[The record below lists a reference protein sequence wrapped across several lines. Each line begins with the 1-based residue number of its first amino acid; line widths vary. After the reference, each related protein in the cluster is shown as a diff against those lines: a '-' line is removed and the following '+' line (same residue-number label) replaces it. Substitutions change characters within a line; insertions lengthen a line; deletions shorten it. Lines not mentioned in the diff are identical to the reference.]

1 MKDLSEMSVAELQQL
16 ADEAKSMIGKRQK
29 GEVKAAFDKASK
41 IARELGMSLEEL
53 VEAGGKLGTR
63 KVSATRKPVEPRY
76 RNSAN
81 ADETWTGRGKKPR
94 WLAAALA
101 GGASL
106 DAFLIAK

>member
-1 MKDLSEMSVAELQQL
+1 MNLSEMSVAELQQL
-16 ADEAKSMIGKRQK
+16 ADDAKNMIGKRQK
-29 GEVKAAFDKASK
+29 GEIKAAFNKASK
-41 IARELGMSLEEL
+41 IANDVGMSLAEL
-53 VEAGGKLGTR
+53 ADAGSKVGTR